1 MMSYVLRR
9 TNHDSNFKVR
19 HRGLKMPFDAVTRAV
34 LEHFTTN
41 PPAAEDA
48 WYGPWIS
55 ILTALFPTTQ
65 GYIVTPQRRIPDD
78 PQGPQSHIPDFVIE
92 VVKMATAPLIF
103 RTVLIVKI
111 KNSQH
116 WEYEIPALERQL
128 NRQTDAAF
136 YGTAHSKVYWIG
148 AIGPHWKYGE
158 KSDDRQD
165 VRALVDWH
173 DTTHDQASFDDLQ
186 TLVHLVAA
194 L

>member
-1 MMSYVLRR
+1 
-9 TNHDSNFKVR
+9 
-19 HRGLKMPFDAVTRAV
+19 MPFDAVTCAV

-48 WYGPWIS
+48 WYGPWIT
-55 ILTALFPTTQ
+55 ILTTLFPTIQ
-65 GYIVTPQRRIPDD
+65 GYIVTPQRRLPDD
-78 PQGPQSHIPDFVIE
+78 PQSHIPDLVIE
-92 VVKMATAPLIF
+92 VEKMATAPLIF

-116 WEYEIPALERQL
+116 WEDGIPALERQL

-136 YGTAHSKVYWIG
+136 YGTAHSNVYWIG

-158 KSDDRQD
+158 KLDEQD
-165 VRALVDWH
+165 VQALVDWH
-173 DTTHDQASFDDLQ
+173 DTTHDQASFDD
-186 TLVHLVAA
+186 HLVAA